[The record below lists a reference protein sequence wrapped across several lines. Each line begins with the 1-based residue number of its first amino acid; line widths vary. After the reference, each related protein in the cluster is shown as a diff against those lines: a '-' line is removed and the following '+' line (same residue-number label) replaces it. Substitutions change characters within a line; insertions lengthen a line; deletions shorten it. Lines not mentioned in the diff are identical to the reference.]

1 MNGVHNVKVAYCGCT
16 HSLPRWKQLVRG
28 DLFPATDKR
37 CTTAVTFDLLECYM
51 DLTHT
56 AKVNVYKFYMGIL
69 RRSNRLGVAH
79 NLVGK
84 PLFLCSAV
92 TDDYT
97 SDHSLPLSTWLS
109 RSGVTLPIICALVAA
124 TVTPALKALSLVT

>member
-1 MNGVHNVKVAYCGCT
+1 MHTQVWNGRSFDMTSLIWLGLVIPLGHNGARCTSRPRPDPSIIRVIAMNGVHNVKVAYCGCT
-16 HSLPRWKQLVRG
+16 QSLPRWKQLVRG

-69 RRSNRLGVAH
+69 RRSDRLGVAH
-79 NLVGK
+79 NLVSE
-84 PLFLCSAV
+84 LLM
-92 TDDYT
+92 
-97 SDHSLPLSTWLS
+97 L
-109 RSGVTLPIICALVAA
+109 
-124 TVTPALKALSLVT
+124 